1 MVSDILFLQKRDRP
15 LDIAPDWTQTGRTEE
30 GFTVNQYFLDHPEMV
45 LGRPTAESTQYGK
58 QDYTVAPIEGLE
70 LADQLH
76 DAVKY
81 IRGTY
86 RRPRCRSWAR
96 ARTSTNPSR
105 LTPM

>member
-1 MVSDILFLQKRDRP
+1 
-15 LDIAPDWTQTGRTEE
+15 
-30 GFTVNQYFLDHPEMV
+30 MV

-58 QDYTVAPIEGLE
+58 QDYTVVPIEGLE

-76 DAVKY
+76 DAVKVY
-81 IRGTY
+81 SRHLSGGRAAGAGRG
-86 RRPRCRSWAR
+86 

>member
-1 MVSDILFLQKRDRP
+1 
-15 LDIAPDWTQTGRTEE
+15 
-30 GFTVNQYFLDHPEMV
+30 MV

-81 IRGTY
+81 IQGTY
-86 RRPRCRSWAR
+86 QEAALPELGGGEDIDES
-96 ARTSTNPSR
+96 SR
-105 LTPM
+105 LTPT